1 MMQVCLRRG
10 VQCGLRRTLRVRCL
24 SAVPAP
30 KIDSESGV
38 AAVPDHVLSL
48 ADQICGLSLH
58 ETGQLTKVLKERL
71 GELEYRF
78 GRVLNN
84 CYSLVHCNFN
94 FKMWSRKNDTFHNGI
109 VFSIIDYSKSIG
121 SPTINVMSALINR
134 TGFLT
139 SHLIFLASYITLFV
153 SQPAFLVNNVFEYNL
168 VRGRRAL

>member
-30 KIDSESGV
+30 QIDLESGV

-48 ADQICGLSLH
+48 VDQICGLSLH

-71 GELEYRF
+71 GELEFRF

-84 CYSLVHCNFN
+84 FYPIVHCNF
-94 FKMWSRKNDTFHNGI
+94 KLQD
-109 VFSIIDYSKSIG
+109 VF
-121 SPTINVMSALINR
+121 
-134 TGFLT
+134 
-139 SHLIFLASYITLFV
+139 
-153 SQPAFLVNNVFEYNL
+153 
-168 VRGRRAL
+168 